1 VRGEKPADRER
12 AQRTPELAEDELAR
26 TVRAC
31 AAAAAG
37 DEAEFVRRVRAA
49 GR

>member
-12 AQRTPELAEDELAR
+12 AQRTPELAKDELAR

-31 AAAAAG
+31 AAAAG